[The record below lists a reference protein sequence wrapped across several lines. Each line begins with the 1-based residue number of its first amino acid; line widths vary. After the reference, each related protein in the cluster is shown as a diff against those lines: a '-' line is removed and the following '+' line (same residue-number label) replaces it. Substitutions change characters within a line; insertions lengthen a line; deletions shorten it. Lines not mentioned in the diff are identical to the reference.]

1 MQSHRQHEDHGHDD
15 GDDVEGDHG
24 VRPLV
29 PALEHGGVTELHQED
44 VDDTHGTQEQGLY
57 CDWKTEK
64 YGGGQV
70 TDHTRYENVVREGTP
85 SVPGMILDLGTR
97 LGSTG
102 CDLLSQTGELNSNRS
117 EGRGGGLSCNQTYHI
132 DLSHG
137 VDENYG
143 EDCNCQ
149 S

>member
-1 MQSHRQHEDHGHDD
+1 M
-15 GDDVEGDHG
+15 EGDHG

-44 VDDTHGTQEQGLY
+44 VDDTHGAQEQGLY

-117 EGRGGGLSCNQTYHI
+117 EGRGG
-132 DLSHG
+132 
-137 VDENYG
+137 VVW
-143 EDCNCQ
+143 
-149 S
+149 